1 VTTDQAG
8 SDESP
13 PKTLLQTFLNLN
25 GIPAARM
32 AREAKASPRQVTRW
46 RQKPRPNIGLEQMI
60 RLLRAARRIT
70 GKPVPMEE
78 LFDLEPENWP
88 E

>member
-1 VTTDQAG
+1 MT
-8 SDESP
+8 
-13 PKTLLQTFLNLN
+13 PKTLLQAFLVQN

-32 AREAKASPRQVTRW
+32 EREAKASRRQMTRW
-46 RQKPRPNIGLEQMI
+46 RQEERPNIGLKQMI

-70 GKPVPMEE
+70 GKLVRMDE
-78 LFDLEPENWP
+78 LFDLEPDNWL